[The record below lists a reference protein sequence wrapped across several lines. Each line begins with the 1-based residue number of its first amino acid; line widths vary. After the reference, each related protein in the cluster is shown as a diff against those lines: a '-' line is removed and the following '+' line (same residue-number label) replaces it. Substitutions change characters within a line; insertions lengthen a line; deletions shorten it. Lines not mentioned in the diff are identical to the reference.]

1 MEWLDKLLSNDF
13 FSLVIPVTIIIS
25 IFIYAAR
32 RAHFKH
38 LERIRKIDEIY
49 NVRPNNLK
57 K

>member
-1 MEWLDKLLSNDF
+1 MEWLEEFLNSEF
-13 FSLVIPVTIIIS
+13 FTLVVPVFIIVS

-32 RAHFKH
+32 RAHVKH

-49 NVRPNNLK
+49 NVRSSNLK

>member
-1 MEWLDKLLSNDF
+1 MEWLDKFLNNDF

-32 RAHFKH
+32 RAHYKH